1 MLAKFKNTFFWL
13 FALVFVILII
23 KNYFSE
29 ENIILI
35 NKSRSSYSID
45 LLKNINKLPVLK
57 NDTNDI
63 IVYKNDLEE
72 FKKKRKE
79 RFFEK
84 LIINIFDE

>member
-1 MLAKFKNTFFWL
+1 MLEKFKNTFFWL
-13 FALVFVILII
+13 FSLVFVILII

-45 LLKNINKLPVLK
+45 FLKNINKLPVLK

>member
-35 NKSRSSYSID
+35 NKSRSSYSLLLRGD
-45 LLKNINKLPVLK
+45 LNNLPILE
-57 NDTNDI
+57 NDTNNI
-63 IVYKNDLEE
+63 IVYKNDLEK
-72 FKKKRKE
+72 FKKKG
-79 RFFEK
+79 K
-84 LIINIFDE
+84 LDSGKN